1 MLSTLPSDFKN
12 LTAVLSPLTDN
23 NNKKNLPYELD
34 NLQKDKKVSR
44 TINIYTSLIFQIY
57 LISERLESL

>member
-44 TINIYTSLIFQIY
+44 TINTYTSLIF
-57 LISERLESL
+57 

>member
-1 MLSTLPSDFKN
+1 MESTFPSDLKN
-12 LTAVLSPLTDN
+12 LSVVLSVLTDS

-34 NLQKDKKVSR
+34 NLQSDKNAGN
-44 TINIYTSLIFQIY
+44 TINTYTSLILELY